1 MEGKVRKGWTYATIV
16 LFLVGWVVL
25 FVLVP
30 AEEIVGRLGV
40 ENAYLVVLLLSAVG
54 ALGSMTTFSSYP
66 AIVTFAAG
74 GMHPLLLGLVSG
86 IGLTIGD
93 AIFYYFF
100 SELKGLLRGR
110 TKERAVAVGEWLE
123 SRPGWVIPAVTY
135 VWVGMLPIANNILT
149 GALALTGYRF
159 RKILAPLF
167 LGNVT
172 FPAAVAY
179 LSMLG
184 IEL

>member
-1 MEGKVRKGWTYATIV
+1 MEEKVRRGWTYAAIA
-16 LFLVGWVVL
+16 LFLVAWVVL
-25 FVLVP
+25 YLLVP
-30 AEEIVGRLGV
+30 AEEIVRWLGV
-40 ENAYLVVLLLSAVG
+40 ENAYLVVLLLSVVG
-54 ALGSMTTFSSYP
+54 ALGSITTVSSYP

-74 GMHPLLLGLVSG
+74 GMHPFVLGLVSG

-100 SELKGLLRGR
+100 GELKVLLRGR
-110 TKERAVAVGEWLE
+110 TKEWAVSVGEWLE

-149 GALALTGYRF
+149 GALAITGYRF
-159 RKILAPLF
+159 RKILVPLF

-179 LSMLG
+179 LSAMG